1 MKKFVIT
8 LLIGLFNCINLN
20 SQCLIE
26 GESCT
31 LLHFEM
37 KIIDPQSGIDRDK
50 SRTMHYFP
58 MVEQHGNDL
67 YFINDMFVCDLILL
81 DENGEIVYSVNLNE
95 DKVSLPCSITG
106 IYELQIIIDDICYFC
121 KINL

>member
-1 MKKFVIT
+1 
-8 LLIGLFNCINLN
+8 
-20 SQCLIE
+20 
-26 GESCT
+26 
-31 LLHFEM
+31 
-37 KIIDPQSGIDRDK
+37 
-50 SRTMHYFP
+50 
-58 MVEQHGNDL
+58 
-67 YFINDMFVCDLILL
+67 MFVCDLILL

>member
-1 MKKFVIT
+1 
-8 LLIGLFNCINLN
+8 
-20 SQCLIE
+20 
-26 GESCT
+26 
-31 LLHFEM
+31 
-37 KIIDPQSGIDRDK
+37 
-50 SRTMHYFP
+50 MHYFP